1 MANALSSFTGNQ
13 GNNIAPVNIQPFGD
27 ILKLYFQDSNKYAGL
42 LTLPV
47 LTKILDEFVVKF
59 DATLVASKSQL
70 SQTSGRKAANRDS
83 SHECCVRIT
92 IYGLKR
98 EKSAVSNLLSEAAL
112 YLQQPSAAECDR
124 EVEYCNP
131 HYLLRPGSQMPMLEE
146 LSISSDFRNQ
156 TAPDALDEA
165 NKSRFMRIFDSA
177 ADFKISPQ
185 IISSPRLR
193 STLKGY
199 VTIHHQG

>member
-13 GNNIAPVNIQPFGD
+13 GNNTAPVNIKPFGD

-70 SQTSGRKAANRDS
+70 SRTSGRKATKRDS
-83 SHECCVRIT
+83 SRECCVRIT
-92 IYGLKR
+92 VYGLKR

-177 ADFKISPQ
+177 ADFKITSRV
-185 IISSPRLR
+185 ISSPRLR

-199 VTIHHQG
+199 VTTHH